1 VLKHSFPANDCK
13 TRALHSARFGGTPNL
28 PAWERLRVSHHKQ
41 PGTEW
46 ADRHRR
52 ALTTRHT
59 HEDVLTDRQFEL
71 LLEACSTLPAPHDFE
86 ARFICF
92 IAGRLGL
99 RAGEI
104 AHFQTAWVNWN
115 RRTIRIPQHEPC
127 RCGYCRRQAEQ
138 EISHNDGLSITD
150 ALASRWHPKTV
161 ASARIVPFD
170 LSLRLELC
178 VERFANQYDEF
189 PRSRSTIN
197 RRVQA
202 VAKEAD
208 LSGRVYPHCLRATA
222 ASYHAYKGVA
232 PVPLQA
238 LMGWSDLATAQKY
251 IRISGTATADALRR
265 VHHG

>member
-1 VLKHSFPANDCK
+1 MAHRKHSA
-13 TRALHSARFGGTPNL
+13 
-28 PAWERLRVSHHKQ
+28 
-41 PGTEW
+41 TEW
-46 ADRHRR
+46 ADRHRKS
-52 ALTTRHT
+52 LTTRHT

-71 LLEACSTLPAPHDFE
+71 LLEACSALPEPRDFE
-86 ARFICF
+86 ARFVCLA
-92 IAGRLGL
+92 AGRLGL

-104 AHFQTAWVNWN
+104 AHFQTLWVNWN

-127 RCGYCRRQAEQ
+127 DCGYCRRQARQ
-138 EISHNDGLSITD
+138 EAQHNEELSEEN

-161 ASARIVPFD
+161 ASARLIPFD

-178 VERFANQYDEF
+178 FERFADRYEAF
-189 PRSRSTIN
+189 PRSRSAIN
-197 RRVQA
+197 RRVRSA
-202 VAKEAD
+202 ANEVG

-265 VHHG
+265 VHHR

>member
-1 VLKHSFPANDCK
+1 MPRGWVQ
-13 TRALHSARFGGTPNL
+13 
-28 PAWERLRVSHHKQ
+28 VSHHDQ

-71 LLEACSTLPAPHDFE
+71 LLEACSELPEPHDFE
-86 ARFICF
+86 ARFICLT
-92 IAGRLGL
+92 AGRLGL

-104 AHFQTAWVNWN
+104 AHFQTTWINWD

-127 RCGYCRRQAEQ
+127 QCGYCHRQARQ
-138 EISHNDGLSITD
+138 EAEHNEDLS
-150 ALASRWHPKTV
+150 LADTILSRWHPKTV
-161 ASARIVPFD
+161 ASARLIPFD

-178 VERFANQYDEF
+178 FERFAARYDEF
-189 PRSRSTIN
+189 PRSRSTVN
-197 RRVQA
+197 RRMQA
-202 VAKEAD
+202 AANEAG
-208 LSGRVYPHCLRATA
+208 LAGHVYPHCLRATA

-265 VHHG
+265 VHHR